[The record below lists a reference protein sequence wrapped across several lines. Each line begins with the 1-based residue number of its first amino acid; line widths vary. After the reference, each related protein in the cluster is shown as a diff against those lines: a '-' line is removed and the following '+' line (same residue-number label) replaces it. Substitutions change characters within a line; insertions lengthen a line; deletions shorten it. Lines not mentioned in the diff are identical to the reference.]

1 VNLDEFERR
10 KRIKSAKE
18 RAKNKPVPK
27 ARQRG
32 RSPKLRRYIE
42 NLKQFGDYTPPT
54 GDEED
59 AG

>member
-32 RSPKLRRYIE
+32 RSPKLRRYID
-42 NLKQFGDYTPPT
+42 NLRQFGDYLPPT
-54 GDEED
+54 EEEPD
-59 AG
+59 NG